1 MLSNISKFS
10 WAEMFSNDNGK
21 TSATAFSGW
30 LICVI
35 GSICFLLGCIDK
47 MWVSNSVDIIT
58 QSIVFV
64 TIGAALLGI
73 RKVATNKTTSTPT
86 QETLTQEPPIE
97 QINS

>member
-1 MLSNISKFS
+1 MWLSH
-10 WAEMFSNDNGK
+10 
-21 TSATAFSGW
+21 
-30 LICVI
+30 
-35 GSICFLLGCIDK
+35 
-47 MWVSNSVDIIT
+47 SVDIIT

>member
-30 LICVI
+30 IICII

-47 MWVSNSVDIIT
+47 MWISNSVDIIT

-64 TIGAALLGI
+64 TIGAALLGV
-73 RKVATNKTTSTPT
+73 RKMQNNKVDKPTNETTTS
-86 QETLTQEPPIE
+86 EEKPIE